1 MEYRREI
8 DGLRAIAVIVVMLFH
23 AGFHFISG
31 GFLGVDIFFVISGY
45 LITSFIFINKANNS
59 FTLLNF
65 YERRARRLLPALF
78 MVLLF
83 CIPFAA
89 MLMQPDDL
97 QNFGQ
102 SLISTSLMSNNILLF
117 ITSGYW
123 DLASEFKPLLH
134 TWSLGVEEQ
143 YYIFFP
149 LLILLIWRFT
159 NLQIIY
165 VLLAITI
172 ISFVFSLQIHTK
184 YPEANFYL
192 LPSRLWQLGAGG
204 ILALF
209 LLESKRHFVNMKS
222 TYKEIISILG
232 FLFILFPIFF
242 FSQSENFSI
251 LNRFLV
257 VLGTLIIIAFSDKNN
272 FIGRLLSIKFLVF
285 IGLMSYSLYLW
296 HQPLYAFL
304 RISSLSE
311 PANSM
316 FLIMFLLS
324 FFISFFSWKIEKIF
338 RSVNKVSIGKF
349 SIIIISAAFISILSG
364 LIFNQ
369 TYGFYRSYPEL
380 ESKYSLELKPNVINP
395 DTAFLISAA
404 EDLQSNYD
412 QSLEQTRKVMVVGDS
427 FSSDFINMMRANN
440 ALQGIDLI
448 KPKYNCFNYN
458 DIDENAKL
466 AILQSDFIVVS
477 YRFLDLKSQLSCL
490 KKKIDYLI
498 NHEKQFVIIGTKDFG
513 YNINAPLRRK
523 LYSFR
528 AQPSSQIKNFNKY
541 LEKTVPANNFV
552 DILSLLED
560 KNGRIPLFTEDR
572 KLISYDR
579 AHLTYNGAKF
589 IGQKIFKHP
598 NLEFFNHSNK

>member
-1 MEYRREI
+1 LEYRREI

-242 FSQSENFSI
+242 FSQSENFLI

-338 RSVNKVSIGKF
+338 RSVNKVSMGKF

-427 FSSDFINMMRANN
+427 FSSDFINMMKVNN

-560 KNGRIPLFTEDR
+560 KNGRIPLFTEDK

-598 NLEFFNHSNK
+598 NLEFFNHLNK

>member
-1 MEYRREI
+1 
-8 DGLRAIAVIVVMLFH
+8 
-23 AGFHFISG
+23 
-31 GFLGVDIFFVISGY
+31 
-45 LITSFIFINKANNS
+45 
-59 FTLLNF
+59 
-65 YERRARRLLPALF
+65 
-78 MVLLF
+78 
-83 CIPFAA
+83 
-89 MLMQPDDL
+89 
-97 QNFGQ
+97 
-102 SLISTSLMSNNILLF
+102 
-117 ITSGYW
+117 
-123 DLASEFKPLLH
+123 
-134 TWSLGVEEQ
+134 
-143 YYIFFP
+143 
-149 LLILLIWRFT
+149 
-159 NLQIIY
+159 
-165 VLLAITI
+165 
-172 ISFVFSLQIHTK
+172 
-184 YPEANFYL
+184 
-192 LPSRLWQLGAGG
+192 
-204 ILALF
+204 
-209 LLESKRHFVNMKS
+209 
-222 TYKEIISILG
+222 
-232 FLFILFPIFF
+232 
-242 FSQSENFSI
+242 
-251 LNRFLV
+251 
-257 VLGTLIIIAFSDKNN
+257 
-272 FIGRLLSIKFLVF
+272 
-285 IGLMSYSLYLW
+285 MSYSLYLW

>member
-242 FSQSENFSI
+242 FSQSENFLI

-338 RSVNKVSIGKF
+338 RSVNKVSMGKF

-427 FSSDFINMMRANN
+427 FSSDFINMMKVNN

-560 KNGRIPLFTEDR
+560 KNGRIPLFTEDK

-598 NLEFFNHSNK
+598 NLEFFNHLNK

>member
-209 LLESKRHFVNMKS
+209 LLESKQHFVNMKS

-232 FLFILFPIFF
+232 FLLILFPIFF

-338 RSVNKVSIGKF
+338 RSVNKVSISKF

-427 FSSDFINMMRANN
+427 FSSDFINMMKVNN

-498 NHEKQFVIIGTKDFG
+498 DHEKQFVIIGTKDFG

-598 NLEFFNHSNK
+598 NLEFFNHLNK

>member
-1 MEYRREI
+1 MEYRKEI

-23 AGFHFISG
+23 AGFHFITG

-59 FTLLNF
+59 FSLLNF

-78 MVLLF
+78 IVLLF
-83 CIPFAA
+83 CIPLAV

-102 SLISTSLMSNNILLF
+102 SLVSTSLMSNNILLF

-149 LLILLIWRFT
+149 LLILLIWKFT

-165 VLLAITI
+165 VLSAITI
-172 ISFVFSLQIHTK
+172 ISFIFSLQIHTK
-184 YPEANFYL
+184 YPEADFYL

-209 LLESKRHFVNMKS
+209 LLESKQHFENMKPA
-222 TYKEIISILG
+222 YKEVLSLLG
-232 FLFILFPIFF
+232 FLFILLPIFF
-242 FSQSENFSI
+242 YLQGEAFSI

-311 PANSM
+311 PPNYLY
-316 FLIMFLLS
+316 LIMFLLS
-324 FFISFFSWKIEKIF
+324 FFISFFSWKIEQIF
-338 RSVNKVSIGKF
+338 RSANKVSTSKF

-380 ESKYSLELKPNVINP
+380 ESKYSLELKPNEKNP

-404 EDLQSNYD
+404 QDLKSNYD
-412 QSLEQTRKVMVVGDS
+412 QSLGEATKVMVVGDS
-427 FSSDFINMMRANN
+427 FSSDFINMMKVND

-448 KPKYNCFNYN
+448 KPKYNCFNDT

-466 AILQSDFIVVS
+466 AMLQSDFIVVA

-490 KKKIDYLI
+490 KNKIDYLI
-498 NHEKQFVIIGTKDFG
+498 YHKKQFVIIGTKDFG
-513 YNINAPLRRK
+513 YNINAPLRQK

-528 AQPSSQIKNFNKY
+528 AQPSAKIKNFNKY
-541 LEKTVPANNFV
+541 LDTIAPANNFV

-560 KNGRIPLFTEDR
+560 ENGRIPLFTEGR

-589 IGQKIFKHP
+589 VGHKILKHP
-598 NLEFFNHSNK
+598 NLEFFNYVNK